1 MVVSSLYTSVLLK
14 RTVIMKT
21 KTKSTEKRKYG
32 KAHPH
37 PAPSKRRT
45 EDRDLNEDD
54 QNVTTNVPVD
64 ESIDDDGYQKL
75 PLDDVEQ
82 EEEREKKRRVEDVR
96 GEEEN

>member
-1 MVVSSLYTSVLLK
+1 MVVSTLYASVLLK
-14 RTVIMKT
+14 CIAIMKT

-37 PAPSKRRT
+37 LAPSKRRT

-54 QNVTTNVPVD
+54 QNIATNVSVD
-64 ESIDDDGYQKL
+64 ESIDDDRYQKL

-82 EEEREKKRRVEDVR
+82 EEERERKRKVEDAR